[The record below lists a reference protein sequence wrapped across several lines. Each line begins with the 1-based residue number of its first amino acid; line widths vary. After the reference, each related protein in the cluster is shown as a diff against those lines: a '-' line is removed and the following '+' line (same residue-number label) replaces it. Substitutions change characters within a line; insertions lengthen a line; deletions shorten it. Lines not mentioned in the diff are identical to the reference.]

1 MKGDFIWA
9 SSKKKKKKKK
19 KKVKNKE
26 LLNKILPFNPFW
38 CRDNL
43 HAHIAPISRLTS
55 FVKYK
60 KFLKF
65 DKKERKEK
73 WEWVKK
79 MKKHDVNWHGVWHA
93 DLLMLSYGGQFP
105 LPKNKKK

>member
-1 MKGDFIWA
+1 M
-9 SSKKKKKKKK
+9 
-19 KKVKNKE
+19 
-26 LLNKILPFNPFW
+26 
-38 CRDNL
+38 
-43 HAHIAPISRLTS
+43 
-55 FVKYK
+55 KYK

-79 MKKHDVNWHGVWHA
+79 MRKHDVNWHGVWHA